1 MERQAIELALAGD
14 AGVLVVEGEPGI
26 GKSRLLAFLAE
37 RASGALVLEARASEF
52 ETDLPY
58 AVFTEALDRVLA
70 EMGERRLSRLGLVD
84 AAALAGILP
93 ALEVAEPVAA
103 DRHRVHRALRDLLER
118 LAASRPVA
126 ACFDDVHWADPASVD
141 ALTALVHRPP
151 AGRVLLAL
159 AVREGHMPAALAAAI
174 GGALR
179 EDRAVVLTP
188 APLTAEEA
196 ALLLGD
202 AATAVYEQSG
212 GNPFYLEQLARVVAA
227 PASSPG
233 AAAGRTSPPAA
244 AATPAPP
251 LTAPADPLVPPA
263 VAAALAAELAALS
276 PGARLILDSAA
287 VVGDPFDPRLA
298 AAVADVP
305 ESRALAALDEL
316 LLRALVRPAGAPGR
330 FGFRHPVVRHAVY
343 VAAPGGWR
351 LGAHARAA
359 EALERRGAGPVQR
372 AHHVDHAATPG
383 DAGAIALLTEAAEAL
398 QSPAPATAARFFAG
412 ALRLVP
418 DRPQEHAH
426 RIRLQSQL
434 ADAQA
439 AGGDARAARDTLLA
453 ALRTATTD
461 ERLALTVGLT
471 NQEWWLGDHE
481 DARRR
486 LHVELRDLP
495 AAPSGDRLRV
505 RLALGLMALLACDL
519 ADARAQWSDARDDAR
534 TLGDAAFEA
543 AALAGLAVASVL
555 EWGDAAAEL
564 LDESTTALGRLTEQQ
579 LATRLPALWMHG
591 RARRAL
597 GDHEAAL
604 ADLQRGRAMAS
615 RTGRERVLVVLTI
628 ESVPTLVELGRIAD
642 AVTAGEEGVEL
653 ARLAGNPRMLLWAH
667 CALSSARL
675 AAGDV
680 AGAVRAAQEATALR
694 TRADVHAAGQP
705 NWALGAALAAAGN
718 PDRAVAALVEALAEV
733 LPVDRPA
740 AAADLAEA
748 QRGAGEEVT
757 AIEHGRAA
765 LSPWGAAKAK
775 LAEGKALA
783 AAGQKGAAIEALK
796 AAEARF
802 DSFGAIRKR
811 DEAVRELR
819 RLGHRVLR
827 PAKGDGGPLT
837 ARELQIAELV
847 AAGRT
852 NREIAEQLVLSPRT
866 IEAHLRNIYG
876 KLGVR
881 SRVELARAAD

>member
-1 MERQAIELALAGD
+1 
-14 AGVLVVEGEPGI
+14 
-26 GKSRLLAFLAE
+26 
-37 RASGALVLEARASEF
+37 
-52 ETDLPY
+52 
-58 AVFTEALDRVLA
+58 
-70 EMGERRLSRLGLVD
+70 
-84 AAALAGILP
+84 
-93 ALEVAEPVAA
+93 
-103 DRHRVHRALRDLLER
+103 
-118 LAASRPVA
+118 
-126 ACFDDVHWADPASVD
+126 
-141 ALTALVHRPP
+141 
-151 AGRVLLAL
+151 
-159 AVREGHMPAALAAAI
+159 
-174 GGALR
+174 
-179 EDRAVVLTP
+179 
-188 APLTAEEA
+188 
-196 ALLLGD
+196 
-202 AATAVYEQSG
+202 
-212 GNPFYLEQLARVVAA
+212 
-227 PASSPG
+227 
-233 AAAGRTSPPAA
+233 
-244 AATPAPP
+244 
-251 LTAPADPLVPPA
+251 
-263 VAAALAAELAALS
+263 
-276 PGARLILDSAA
+276 
-287 VVGDPFDPRLA
+287 
-298 AAVADVP
+298 
-305 ESRALAALDEL
+305 
-316 LLRALVRPAGAPGR
+316 
-330 FGFRHPVVRHAVY
+330 
-343 VAAPGGWR
+343 
-351 LGAHARAA
+351 
-359 EALERRGAGPVQR
+359 
-372 AHHVDHAATPG
+372 
-383 DAGAIALLTEAAEAL
+383 
-398 QSPAPATAARFFAG
+398 
-412 ALRLVP
+412 
-418 DRPQEHAH
+418 
-426 RIRLQSQL
+426 
-434 ADAQA
+434 
-439 AGGDARAARDTLLA
+439 
-453 ALRTATTD
+453 
-461 ERLALTVGLT
+461 
-471 NQEWWLGDHE
+471 
-481 DARRR
+481 
-486 LHVELRDLP
+486 
-495 AAPSGDRLRV
+495 
-505 RLALGLMALLACDL
+505 
-519 ADARAQWSDARDDAR
+519 
-534 TLGDAAFEA
+534 
-543 AALAGLAVASVL
+543 
-555 EWGDAAAEL
+555 
-564 LDESTTALGRLTEQQ
+564 
-579 LATRLPALWMHG
+579 
-591 RARRAL
+591 
-597 GDHEAAL
+597 
-604 ADLQRGRAMAS
+604 MAS

-783 AAGQKGAAIEALK
+783 AAGQKAAAIEALK